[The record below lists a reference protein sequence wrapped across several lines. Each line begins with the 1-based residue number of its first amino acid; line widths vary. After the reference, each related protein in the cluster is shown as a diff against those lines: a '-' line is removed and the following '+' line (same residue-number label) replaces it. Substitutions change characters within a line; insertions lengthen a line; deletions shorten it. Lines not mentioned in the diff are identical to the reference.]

1 VPLLREITLGTHIS
15 LPKSLDGIVAHCATQ
30 GSNLIQT
37 HWGSPQTLRGI
48 KDPEPYKRVGGSAAD
63 KPYWVIHAAY
73 VANMTPKDETR
84 KATLAYIKQM
94 LTVAS
99 TVKASLV
106 IHVGGTKDQEPVAVR
121 KRIGRFLNE
130 IAQVIQDIPDFWPG
144 AKLLIENVAA
154 KYPFNQ
160 DLRYLTDAIE
170 EFRDFTGWCLDTH
183 HAHGAGVDYLEL
195 AKIIDNV
202 ETRPD
207 LVHANF
213 PGAPFASG
221 RDRHGWF
228 YQQAAAIEQ
237 PNITGEQLCLWQ
249 QNLLKIAEK
258 GIPMVL
264 EGGSTDGE
272 LALEY
277 AAVKSYI
284 TES

>member
-1 VPLLREITLGTHIS
+1 VPILREVTLGTHIP
-15 LPKSLDGIVAHCATQ
+15 LPKTLPGIISHCANQ

-63 KPYWVIHAAY
+63 KPYWAIHAAY

-84 KATLAYIKQM
+84 KATLSYIKQM
-94 LTVAS
+94 MEVAS
-99 TVKASLV
+99 KVKAVVV
-106 IHVGGTKDQEPVAVR
+106 IHVGGTKDQEPADVQ
-121 KRIGRFLNE
+121 KRIVSFLHE
-130 IAQVIQDIPDFWPG
+130 IREEVQTIPDYWGG

-154 KYPFNQ
+154 KYAFNQ
-160 DLRYLTDAIE
+160 DLRYLIDCLQQFHNFA
-170 EFRDFTGWCLDTH
+170 GWCLDTH
-183 HAHGAGVDYLEL
+183 HAHGAGVDYQEV

-228 YQQAAAIEQ
+228 YQQVAATEQ
-237 PNITGEQLCLWQ
+237 PNVTGEQFDLWL
-249 QNLLKIAEK
+249 QNLARMAYK

-264 EGGSTDGE
+264 EGGSTDGD

-277 AAVKSYI
+277 EAVKSYV
-284 TES
+284 TEI